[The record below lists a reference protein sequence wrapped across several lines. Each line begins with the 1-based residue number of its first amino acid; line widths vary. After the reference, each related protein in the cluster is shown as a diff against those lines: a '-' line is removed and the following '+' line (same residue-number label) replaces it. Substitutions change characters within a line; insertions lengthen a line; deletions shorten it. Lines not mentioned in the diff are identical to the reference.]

1 MKVIARQATE
11 AERAEL
17 DALVARQPELKAEF
31 ERLQADVRLARE
43 VLPLVSATEATT
55 PELPA
60 YVRGRLQTKVRET
73 LGRPP
78 VPCGASEG
86 TTLGTLWKLPEIAP
100 APATQEVADKDASG
114 ALWKWRWVLGLAG
127 ATAVVALF
135 LLPVFSRSGP
145 PMIQVAMLDTAGAT
159 RGSDT
164 NEMSLLRQTWEAAAV
179 DSFTGMEA
187 LHAWE
192 TNWPA
197 QNRRPVVK
205 IVFDR
210 AAGEVR
216 ILGRWKGESF
226 AKTLL
231 VERDLAATLDQ
242 AKSFI
247 KQRTS
252 E

>member
-1 MKVIARQATE
+1 MNDEQFFDLAMKVIARQATE

-17 DALVARQPELKAEF
+17 DALVVRQPELKAEF

-43 VLPLVSATEATT
+43 VLPLVSATEARA

-60 YVRGRLQTKVRET
+60 YARRRLQTKVRET
-73 LGRPP
+73 LGRPQ
-78 VPCGASEG
+78 VPGGAPEEDA
-86 TTLGTLWKLPEIAP
+86 LGTLWK
-100 APATQEVADKDASG
+100 
-114 ALWKWRWVLGLAG
+114 WRWILGLAA
-127 ATAVVALF
+127 ATAVVVLF
-135 LLPVFSRSGP
+135 LLPVLSSSAP

-164 NEMSLLRQTWEAAAV
+164 NEMLLLRQTWEKAAV
-179 DSFTGMEA
+179 DSFTGREA

-197 QNRRPVVK
+197 QIKRPVVK
-205 IVFDR
+205 VVFDR

-226 AKTLL
+226 TKTLL
-231 VERDLAATLDQ
+231 VERDLAATLEQ

-252 E
+252 Q

>member
-1 MKVIARQATE
+1 MNDDHFFDLAMKVIARQATE
-11 AERAEL
+11 AERAEF

-43 VLPLVSATEATT
+43 VLPLVSATEATA

-60 YVRGRLQTKVRET
+60 YARGRLQTKVRET
-73 LGRPP
+73 LRRPP
-78 VPCGASEG
+78 VPGG
-86 TTLGTLWKLPEIAP
+86 
-100 APATQEVADKDASG
+100 VADEDASG
-114 ALWKWRWVLGLAG
+114 TLWKWRWMLGLAA

-135 LLPVFSRSGP
+135 LLPFVSRSAQ

-164 NEMSLLRQTWEAAAV
+164 NEMSLLRQTWEKAAV
-179 DSFTGMEA
+179 DAFTGTEA

-192 TNWPA
+192 TNWPT
-197 QNRRPVVK
+197 QSKRPVVK
-205 IVFDR
+205 VVFDR

-216 ILGRWKGESF
+216 ILSRWKGESF
-226 AKTLL
+226 TKTLL
-231 VERDLAATLDQ
+231 VERDLATTLEQ

-252 E
+252 Q

>member
-1 MKVIARQATE
+1 MNDDRFFDLAMKVTARQATE

-17 DALVARQPELKAEF
+17 DALVARQPELKAEL

-43 VLPLVSATEATT
+43 VLPLVGATEATA

-60 YVRGRLQTKVRET
+60 YARGRLQIKVRET
-73 LGRPP
+73 LGRPQ
-78 VPCGASEG
+78 A
-86 TTLGTLWKLPEIAP
+86 PE
-100 APATQEVADKDASG
+100 EDASG
-114 ALWKWRWVLGLAG
+114 TLWKWRWVLGLAG

-135 LLPVFSRSGP
+135 LLPVFSRSAP
-145 PMIQVAMLDTAGAT
+145 PTIQVAMLDTAGVT

-164 NEMSLLRQTWEAAAV
+164 NEALLLRQTWEKASV
-179 DSFTGMEA
+179 DFFTGTEA

-192 TNWPA
+192 TNWPT
-197 QNRRPVVK
+197 QSKRPVVK
-205 IVFDR
+205 VVFDR

-226 AKTLL
+226 TKTLL
-231 VERDLAATLDQ
+231 VERDLAATLEQ

-247 KQRTS
+247 KQRRS
-252 E
+252 Q

>member
-1 MKVIARQATE
+1 MNDDHFFDLPMKVIARQATE

-31 ERLQADVRLARE
+31 ERLQAEVRLARE
-43 VLPLVSATEATT
+43 VLPLVSATEATA

-60 YVRGRLQTKVRET
+60 YARGRLQTKVRET
-73 LGRPP
+73 FGRPQAP
-78 VPCGASEG
+78 EEDAVG
-86 TTLGTLWKLPEIAP
+86 T
-100 APATQEVADKDASG
+100 
-114 ALWKWRWVLGLAG
+114 LWKWRWILGLAA
-127 ATAVVALF
+127 ATAVVVLF
-135 LLPVFSRSGP
+135 LLPVLSSSAP
-145 PMIQVAMLDTAGAT
+145 PMIQVAMLDTVGAT

-164 NEMSLLRQTWEAAAV
+164 NEMSLLHQAWEKAAV
-179 DSFTGMEA
+179 DSFTGTEA
-187 LHAWE
+187 LHTWE
-192 TNWPA
+192 ENWPA

-205 IVFDR
+205 VVFDR

-226 AKTLL
+226 TKTLL
-231 VERDLAATLDQ
+231 VERDLAATLEQ

-252 E
+252 Q

>member
-1 MKVIARQATE
+1 MNDDHFFDLAMKVIARQASE

-17 DALVARQPELKAEF
+17 DALVARQPGLKAEF

-43 VLPLVSATEATT
+43 VLPLVSATQATA

-60 YVRGRLQTKVRET
+60 YARGRLQTKVRET
-73 LGRPP
+73 LGRPQ
-78 VPCGASEG
+78 VPGEASKEDV
-86 TTLGTLWKLPEIAP
+86 LGTLWK
-100 APATQEVADKDASG
+100 
-114 ALWKWRWVLGLAG
+114 WRWILGLAA
-127 ATAVVALF
+127 ATAVVVLF
-135 LLPVFSRSGP
+135 LLPVLSRSAP
-145 PMIQVAMLDTAGAT
+145 PLVQVAMLDTAGAT

-164 NEMSLLRQTWEAAAV
+164 NEMSLLGRTWEKTAV
-179 DSFTGMEA
+179 DSFTGTEA

-197 QNRRPVVK
+197 QSKRPMVK
-205 IVFDR
+205 VVFDR

-226 AKTLL
+226 TKTLL
-231 VERDLAATLDQ
+231 VEQDLAATLEQ

>member
-1 MKVIARQATE
+1 MNDDRFFDLAMKSIARQATE

-43 VLPLVSATEATT
+43 VLPLVSATEASV

-60 YVRGRLQTKVRET
+60 YARGRLQTKVRET

-78 VPCGASEG
+78 VPEDDA
-86 TTLGTLWKLPEIAP
+86 LGR
-100 APATQEVADKDASG
+100 
-114 ALWKWRWVLGLAG
+114 LWKWRWMLGLAA

-135 LLPVFSRSGP
+135 LLPALSRSAP

-226 AKTLL
+226 AKTLM
-231 VERDLAATLDQ
+231 VEQDLAATLQQ
-242 AKSFI
+242 AKAFI
-247 KQRTS
+247 NQRTS
-252 E
+252 Q

>member
-1 MKVIARQATE
+1 MNDDHFFDLAMKVIARQATE

-17 DALVARQPELKAEF
+17 DALVAQQPELKAEF
-31 ERLQADVRLARE
+31 GRLQADVRLARE
-43 VLPLVSATEATT
+43 VLPLVSATEATA

-60 YVRGRLQTKVRET
+60 YARGRLQTRVRET

-78 VPCGASEG
+78 VPSEA
-86 TTLGTLWKLPEIAP
+86 PEAD
-100 APATQEVADKDASG
+100 ALAT
-114 ALWKWRWVLGLAG
+114 LWKWRWLLGLAA
-127 ATAVVALF
+127 ATAVVVLF
-135 LLPVFSRSGP
+135 LLPVFSRSTLP
-145 PMIQVAMLDTAGAT
+145 VVQVAMLDTAGAT

-164 NEMSLLRQTWEAAAV
+164 NEMSLLHQTWEKAPV
-179 DSFTGMEA
+179 DSFSAVEA

-192 TNWPA
+192 TSWPA
-197 QNRRPVVK
+197 QSKKPMVK
-205 IVFDR
+205 VVFDR

-226 AKTLL
+226 TKTLL
-231 VERDLAATLDQ
+231 VERDLAATLEQ

-252 E
+252 Q

>member
-1 MKVIARQATE
+1 MNDDHFFDLAMKVIARQATE

-17 DALVARQPELKAEF
+17 DARVARQPELKAEF
-31 ERLQADVRLARE
+31 ERLQTDVRLARE
-43 VLPLVSATEATT
+43 VLPLVGATEATA

-60 YVRGRLQTKVRET
+60 YARGRLQTKVRET
-73 LGRPP
+73 LGRPL
-78 VPCGASEG
+78 VPGGASEENA
-86 TTLGTLWKLPEIAP
+86 LGT
-100 APATQEVADKDASG
+100 
-114 ALWKWRWVLGLAG
+114 LWKWRWVLGLA
-127 ATAVVALF
+127 AVTAVVALL
-135 LLPVFSRSGP
+135 LLPVFSTSAP

-164 NEMSLLRQTWEAAAV
+164 NEMSLLRQTWEKATV
-179 DSFTGMEA
+179 DSFTGTEA

-197 QNRRPVVK
+197 QSKRPVVK
-205 IVFDR
+205 VVFDR

-216 ILGRWKGESF
+216 ILGRWKGEF
-226 AKTLL
+226 FTNTFL
-231 VERDLAATLDQ
+231 VERDLAATLEQ

>member
-1 MKVIARQATE
+1 MNDDHFFDLAMKVIARQATE

-17 DALVARQPELKAEF
+17 DFLVARQPELKAEF

-43 VLPLVSATEATT
+43 VLPLVSAAEATA

-60 YVRGRLQTKVRET
+60 YARGRLQTKVRET
-73 LGRPP
+73 LGRPL
-78 VPCGASEG
+78 VPGEAPEEDA
-86 TTLGTLWKLPEIAP
+86 LGTLR
-100 APATQEVADKDASG
+100 
-114 ALWKWRWVLGLAG
+114 KWRWMLGLAA
-127 ATAVVALF
+127 ATTVVALF

-145 PMIQVAMLDTAGAT
+145 PMMQVAMLDTAGAT
-159 RGSDT
+159 RGADT
-164 NEMSLLRQTWEAAAV
+164 NEMSLLRQSWEKAAV
-179 DSFTGMEA
+179 DAFTGTEA

-197 QNRRPVVK
+197 QSKRPVVK
-205 IVFDR
+205 VVFDR

-226 AKTLL
+226 TKPLL
-231 VERDLAATLDQ
+231 VERDLATTLEQ

-252 E
+252 Q

>member
-1 MKVIARQATE
+1 MNDDHFFDLAMKVIARQATE

-17 DALVARQPELKAEF
+17 DALVVWQPDLKAEF
-31 ERLQADVRLARE
+31 ERLQAEVRLARE
-43 VLPLVSATEATT
+43 VLPLINATEATA

-60 YVRGRLQTKVRET
+60 YARGRLQTKVRET
-73 LGRPP
+73 LGRPQAP
-78 VPCGASEG
+78 EEDA
-86 TTLGTLWKLPEIAP
+86 LGTLWK
-100 APATQEVADKDASG
+100 
-114 ALWKWRWVLGLAG
+114 WRWILGLAA

-135 LLPVFSRSGP
+135 LLPVLSKSAP

-164 NEMSLLRQTWEAAAV
+164 NEASLLHQTREKAPV
-179 DSFTGMEA
+179 DSFTGTEA

-192 TNWPA
+192 ANWPA

-205 IVFDR
+205 VVFDR

-226 AKTLL
+226 TKTLL
-231 VERDLAATLDQ
+231 VERDLAATLEQ

-252 E
+252 Q

>member
-1 MKVIARQATE
+1 MNDDHFFDLAMKVIARQATE

-17 DALVARQPELKAEF
+17 DDLVVRQPELKAEL
-31 ERLQADVRLARE
+31 ERLRADVRLARE
-43 VLPLVSATEATT
+43 VLPLANATEATA

-60 YVRGRLQTKVRET
+60 YARGRLQTKVRET

-78 VPCGASEG
+78 VPGGA
-86 TTLGTLWKLPEIAP
+86 PE
-100 APATQEVADKDASG
+100 EDASG
-114 ALWKWRWVLGLAG
+114 TLWKWRWMLGLAG

-135 LLPVFSRSGP
+135 LLPVFSRSEP
-145 PMIQVAMLDTAGAT
+145 PMVQVAMLDTAGAT
-159 RGSDT
+159 RDSGT
-164 NEMSLLRQTWEAAAV
+164 NEMSVLRQTWEKAAV
-179 DSFTGMEA
+179 NSFTGTEA

-197 QNRRPVVK
+197 QNKRPVVK
-205 IVFDR
+205 VVFDR

-226 AKTLL
+226 TKTLL
-231 VERDLAATLDQ
+231 VERDLATTLEQ

-252 E
+252 Q

>member
-1 MKVIARQATE
+1 MNDNHFFDLAMKVIARQANE

-43 VLPLVSATEATT
+43 VLPLVSATEATA

-60 YVRGRLQTKVRET
+60 YARGRLQTKVRET

-78 VPCGASEG
+78 VPGG
-86 TTLGTLWKLPEIAP
+86 
-100 APATQEVADKDASG
+100 VADEDASG
-114 ALWKWRWVLGLAG
+114 TLWKWRWVLGLAG
-127 ATAVVALF
+127 ATAVVALL
-135 LLPVFSRSGP
+135 LLPVFTRSAP

-164 NEMSLLRQTWEAAAV
+164 NEASLLGQTWEKATV
-179 DSFTGMEA
+179 DSFTGTEA

-197 QNRRPVVK
+197 QSKRPVVK
-205 IVFDR
+205 VVFDR

-226 AKTLL
+226 TKTLL
-231 VERDLAATLDQ
+231 VERDLATTLEQ

-247 KQRTS
+247 KERISQ
-252 E
+252 

>member
-1 MKVIARQATE
+1 M
-11 AERAEL
+11 
-17 DALVARQPELKAEF
+17 ARQPELKAEF
-31 ERLQADVRLARE
+31 NRLQADVRLAQE
-43 VLPLVSATEATT
+43 VLPLVSAVEATA

-60 YVRGRLQTKVRET
+60 YARGRLQTKVRET

-78 VPCGASEG
+78 VAGEA
-86 TTLGTLWKLPEIAP
+86 PEAE
-100 APATQEVADKDASG
+100 AEAWRTFS
-114 ALWKWRWVLGLAG
+114 KWRWLLGLAA
-127 ATAVVALF
+127 ATAVVALC

-164 NEMSLLRQTWEAAAV
+164 NEASLLGQTWEKAAV
-179 DSFTGMEA
+179 DSFTGAEA

-197 QNRRPVVK
+197 QNKRPVVK
-205 IVFDR
+205 VIFDR

-216 ILGRWKGESF
+216 VLGRWKGESF
-226 AKTLL
+226 TKTFL
-231 VERDLAATLDQ
+231 VERDLAATLEQ

-247 KQRTS
+247 RQRTS
-252 E
+252 Q

>member
-1 MKVIARQATE
+1 MNDDHFFDLAMKVIARQATE
-11 AERAEL
+11 AESAEL

-43 VLPLVSATEATT
+43 VLPLVSATEATA

-60 YVRGRLQTKVRET
+60 YARGRLQTKVRET
-73 LGRPP
+73 LRRPQ
-78 VPCGASEG
+78 A
-86 TTLGTLWKLPEIAP
+86 PE
-100 APATQEVADKDASG
+100 EDAMRT
-114 ALWKWRWVLGLAG
+114 LWKWRWVLGLAG

-135 LLPVFSRSGP
+135 LLPVFSGSAP

-164 NEMSLLRQTWEAAAV
+164 NEASLLRQTWEKAAV
-179 DSFTGMEA
+179 DSFTGTEA

-197 QNRRPVVK
+197 LGKRPVVK
-205 IVFDR
+205 VVFDR

-226 AKTLL
+226 TKTLL
-231 VERDLAATLDQ
+231 VERDLATTLEQ

-252 E
+252 Q

>member
-1 MKVIARQATE
+1 MNDDRFFDLAMKSIARQATE

-43 VLPLVSATEATT
+43 VLPLVSATEASV

-60 YVRGRLQTKVRET
+60 YARGRLQTKVRET
-73 LGRPP
+73 LGHPP
-78 VPCGASEG
+78 VPEDDA
-86 TTLGTLWKLPEIAP
+86 LGR
-100 APATQEVADKDASG
+100 
-114 ALWKWRWVLGLAG
+114 LWKWRWMLGLAA

-135 LLPVFSRSGP
+135 LLPALSRSAP

-164 NEMSLLRQTWEAAAV
+164 NETSLLHQTWEKATV
-179 DSFTGMEA
+179 DSFTGTEA

-197 QNRRPVVK
+197 RHKRPVVK
-205 IVFDR
+205 VVFDR

-226 AKTLL
+226 TKTLL
-231 VERDLAATLDQ
+231 VERDLVVTLGQ

-252 E
+252 Q

>member
-1 MKVIARQATE
+1 MNDDRFFDLAMKVIARQATE

-17 DALVARQPELKAEF
+17 DALVTRQPELKAEF

-43 VLPLVSATEATT
+43 VLPLVSATEATA

-60 YVRGRLQTKVRET
+60 YARGRLQTKVREA
-73 LGRPP
+73 LGRPR
-78 VPCGASEG
+78 VTDRGSEG
-86 TTLGTLWKLPEIAP
+86 NAFE
-100 APATQEVADKDASG
+100 
-114 ALWKWRWVLGLAG
+114 ALWKWRWILGLAG

-135 LLPVFSRSGP
+135 LLPVFSPSAP
-145 PMIQVAMLDTAGAT
+145 PMVQVAMLDTAGAT

-164 NEMSLLRQTWEAAAV
+164 NEMALLRQTWEKAAV
-179 DSFTGMEA
+179 DSFTGTEA

-197 QNRRPVVK
+197 QSKRPVVK
-205 IVFDR
+205 VVFDR

-216 ILGRWKGESF
+216 VLGRWKGESF
-226 AKTLL
+226 TKTLL
-231 VERDLAATLDQ
+231 VERDLAVTLEQ

-252 E
+252 Q

>member
-1 MKVIARQATE
+1 MNDDHFFDLAMKVIARQATE

-17 DALVARQPELKAEF
+17 DALVARQPELRAEF
-31 ERLQADVRLARE
+31 DHLQADVRLARE
-43 VLPLVSATEATT
+43 VLPIVSATEATA

-60 YVRGRLQTKVRET
+60 YARGRLQTKVRET

-78 VPCGASEG
+78 VPGGAADEN
-86 TTLGTLWKLPEIAP
+86 TLGTLWK
-100 APATQEVADKDASG
+100 
-114 ALWKWRWVLGLAG
+114 WRWMLGLAG
-127 ATAVVALF
+127 ATAVVAFL
-135 LLPVFSRSGP
+135 LLPVLSKSAP
-145 PMIQVAMLDTAGAT
+145 PMVQVAMLDTAGAT

-164 NEMSLLRQTWEAAAV
+164 NEASLLRQAWERAAV
-179 DSFTGMEA
+179 DSFTGTEA

-197 QNRRPVVK
+197 QSKRPVVK
-205 IVFDR
+205 VVFDR

-226 AKTLL
+226 TKTLL
-231 VERDLAATLDQ
+231 VERDLAATLEE

-252 E
+252 Q

>member
-1 MKVIARQATE
+1 MNDDHFFDLAMKVIARQATE

-31 ERLQADVRLARE
+31 ERLQADVRFARE
-43 VLPLVSATEATT
+43 VLPLVSATEATA

-60 YVRGRLQTKVRET
+60 YARGRLQTKVRET
-73 LGRPP
+73 LRRPP
-78 VPCGASEG
+78 VPGRE
-86 TTLGTLWKLPEIAP
+86 PE
-100 APATQEVADKDASG
+100 EDASG
-114 ALWKWRWVLGLAG
+114 TLWKWRWMLGLAA

-135 LLPVFSRSGP
+135 LLPFVSRSAQ

-164 NEMSLLRQTWEAAAV
+164 NEMSLLRQTWEKAAV
-179 DSFTGMEA
+179 DAFTGTEA

-197 QNRRPVVK
+197 QSKRPVVK

-226 AKTLL
+226 TKTLL
-231 VERDLAATLDQ
+231 VERDLATSLEQ
-242 AKSFI
+242 AKSFH
-247 KQRTS
+247 
-252 E
+252 